1 MKAPVPWRVAL
12 LIFLSFRSL
21 KLTIDP
27 IDVRVLPCRARGSG
41 RVGLK
46 RGINV
51 PCHLCGRNARPR
63 HTRLLDKRCRV
74 VRAMLF
80 LGDAAQLLFV
90 LCTLGYL
97 ACAGVVNGAAPALQS
112 LWGSRLR
119 VCEAGVAG
127 LNAEGI
133 SAREDMTYPS
143 RPGHR
148 ICCSPAT
155 PGGRTVTGLPRRAKK
170 LRQPATPSL
179 NRVPYH

>member
-51 PCHLCGRNARPR
+51 PCHLCGRDARP
-63 HTRLLDKRCRV
+63 HTARRLDKRCRV

-80 LGDAAQLLFV
+80 LDDAAQLLFI

-97 ACAGVVNGAAPALQS
+97 ACAGVVNGAVPAARSPGELLSNSAQ
-112 LWGSRLR
+112 LGGGFECRRDQPIRPDRAIAVSRL
-119 VCEAGVAG
+119 
-127 LNAEGI
+127 
-133 SAREDMTYPS
+133 P
-143 RPGHR
+143 
-148 ICCSPAT
+148 PAT
-155 PGGRTVTGLPRRAKK
+155 DEL
-170 LRQPATPSL
+170 
-179 NRVPYH
+179 